1 MAAKRNASGLSA
13 LPRPSLDN
21 EELVRN
27 DDHLVDSHEVDVNEV
42 DVVDKDQ
49 RKPDQICNSLKRL
62 IRDYLGKIL
71 GAAILGRGEKN
82 IKEHCPPLLLAGRSI
97 GVENYKFT
105 GMITF
110 ALQTPSP
117 QTVFANNQILRTPS
131 IALGIFSTQ
140 KREIPL
146 KLSTSI

>member
-27 DDHLVDSHEVDVNEV
+27 DDHLVDVDEVDIDEV
-42 DVVDKDQ
+42 DVVDDDQ

-82 IKEHCPPLLLAGRSI
+82 IKEHCPPSSPIAGWASI

-105 GMITF
+105 GMIIL
-110 ALQTPSP
+110 ALHSQPP
-117 QTVFANNQILRTPS
+117 PNCVC
-131 IALGIFSTQ
+131 
-140 KREIPL
+140 K
-146 KLSTSI
+146 

>member
-27 DDHLVDSHEVDVNEV
+27 DDHLVDGDEVDGDEVDVDELDVNEVDVNEV

-82 IKEHCPPLLLAGRSI
+82 IKEHCPPPLLLAGLRLESR
-97 GVENYKFT
+97 
-105 GMITF
+105 ITN
-110 ALQTPSP
+110 L
-117 QTVFANNQILRTPS
+117 
-131 IALGIFSTQ
+131 LG
-140 KREIPL
+140 
-146 KLSTSI
+146 

>member
-27 DDHLVDSHEVDVNEV
+27 DDHLVDVAKVDVDEVDDHLV
-42 DVVDKDQ
+42 DVDEDQ

-82 IKEHCPPLLLAGRSI
+82 IKEHCPPSSI
-97 GVENYKFT
+97 
-105 GMITF
+105 
-110 ALQTPSP
+110 
-117 QTVFANNQILRTPS
+117 ILDRPFDWS
-131 IALGIFSTQ
+131 
-140 KREIPL
+140 
-146 KLSTSI
+146 

>member
-27 DDHLVDSHEVDVNEV
+27 DDNLVDVDEVDVNEV
-42 DVVDKDQ
+42 DVVEVDVDEVDVDEVDVNEVDVNEDR
-49 RKPDQICNSLKRL
+49 RKLDQICNSLKRL

-82 IKEHCPPLLLAGRSI
+82 IKEHCPLYWIERVEGVLAGRAFDWSRELQI
-97 GVENYKFT
+97 YWDDNICT
-105 GMITF
+105 AA
-110 ALQTPSP
+110 ALPP
-117 QTVFANNQILRTPS
+117 NCVC
-131 IALGIFSTQ
+131 
-140 KREIPL
+140 K
-146 KLSTSI
+146 

>member
-27 DDHLVDSHEVDVNEV
+27 DVHLVDVDEVDVDEVDVNEV
-42 DVVDKDQ
+42 DVDEVNVDEVDVNKVDVDEDR
-49 RKPDQICNSLKRL
+49 RKLDQICNSLKRL

-82 IKEHCPPLLLAGRSI
+82 IKEHCPPSSPIAGQASI

-105 GMITF
+105 GMIIF
-110 ALQTPSP
+110 ALHSQPP
-117 QTVFANNQILRTPS
+117 PNCVC
-131 IALGIFSTQ
+131 
-140 KREIPL
+140 K
-146 KLSTSI
+146 

>member
-27 DDHLVDSHEVDVNEV
+27 GDHRMDVDE
-42 DVVDKDQ
+42 DQ
-49 RKPDQICNSLKRL
+49 RKPDQICNSLKRADKGVSGQNPWGQQFL
-62 IRDYLGKIL
+62 RDELGISKRALSALLYWIGRVEG
-71 GAAILGRGEKN
+71 GAGRGW
-82 IKEHCPPLLLAGRSI
+82 I

-105 GMITF
+105 QIITF
-110 ALQTPSP
+110 ALQPHHP
-117 QTVFANNQILRTPS
+117 FPTVFANNQILRTPS
-131 IALGIFSTQ
+131 IALGVFSTQ

>member
-27 DDHLVDSHEVDVNEV
+27 DDHLVDVDEVDVDEVDVNEV
-42 DVVDKDQ
+42 DVAKVDVDEVDDHLVDVDEDQ
-49 RKPDQICNSLKRL
+49 RKLDHICNSPKRL

-82 IKEHCPPLLLAGRSI
+82 IKEHCPPLLLAGLRLESR
-97 GVENYKFT
+97 
-105 GMITF
+105 ITN
-110 ALQTPSP
+110 L
-117 QTVFANNQILRTPS
+117 
-131 IALGIFSTQ
+131 LG
-140 KREIPL
+140 
-146 KLSTSI
+146 